1 MSDMVTLYH
10 SISDSWRRPRTCAA
24 VEFKS
29 TTIRDETGT
38 GTRGIQELNK
48 QVDMSFRKDKKM
60 PAYFLHHTRMRD

>member
-29 TTIRDETGT
+29 TTIRDETGP
-38 GTRGIQELNK
+38 GTRRIQELNIT
-48 QVDMSFRKDKKM
+48 S
-60 PAYFLHHTRMRD
+60 